1 VIALVVTAIGVAAAY
16 GEAHPSVNYF
26 TAPNHLPHTPD
37 AALLLVAAAGV
48 VLAWRQRCPRFV
60 TAASTALVVAYT
72 LPGYENGAA
81 VLLPALA
88 LWTLAALT
96 PLRQAVAWAVAVT
109 AVLMVAT
116 GFGNPFGPFGGGFF
130 LIPANDA
137 VGLFAGIAVASRR
150 AYVESVR
157 VRAAQ
162 DAAQQA
168 QRRVEEERLRIAREL
183 HDVVAHTMATITV
196 QAAAATQLLRDRPE
210 QAAESLKSIRAAS
223 KDGLRELRTIL
234 DVLRTAADDAD
245 EAAGPGV
252 GEAADPTQPTPGLGR
267 LDALVAGVRAAGLP
281 VTVTVTGQPRDLPAV
296 TDLSA
301 FRIIQEAL
309 TNTLRHAG
317 PATAAVTLDYAGDSL
332 LVEVRDTGNADPSD
346 SAAPSSHGLGV
357 RDSSVPSGHGLG
369 VRDSSV
375 PSGHGLGGVR
385 DSAATSG
392 HGLSGIRER
401 AAAAGGTVDIGPLP
415 EGGFRVAARLPL
427 DWSHAPEP
435 AEGTQSG
442 GDIQSAGGTQS
453 ADATQAPDAAQSADA
468 AQAPDAAQSA
478 DAAQAPDAAQ
488 SADAAQ
494 APDAIQSADAARA
507 TDVAQAGHA
516 AQPADGARTALG
528 TERAAQ

>member
-81 VLLPALA
+81 VLVPALA

-137 VGLFAGIAVASRR
+137 VALFAGIAVASRR

-234 DVLRTAADDAD
+234 DVLRTAADGAD

-252 GEAADPTQPTPGLGR
+252 GEAADPTQPTPGLAR

-281 VTVTVTGQPRDLPAV
+281 VTVTVAGRPRDLPAV

-346 SAAPSSHGLGV
+346 SAV
-357 RDSSVPSGHGLG
+357 TSGHGLSST
-369 VRDSSV
+369 RDSSV

-385 DSAATSG
+385 DSSATSG

-427 DWSHAPEP
+427 DWSHAPES
-435 AEGTQSG
+435 AGGTQSG

-453 ADATQAPDAAQSADA
+453 ADAIQAPDAAQSADA
-468 AQAPDAAQSA
+468 AQAPDAI
-478 DAAQAPDAAQ
+478 Q

>member
-26 TAPNHLPHTPD
+26 TAPNHPPHTPD

-48 VLAWRQRCPRFV
+48 VLAWRHRYPGFV

-81 VLLPALA
+81 VLLPAMA

-96 PLRQAVAWAVAVT
+96 PLRWAVAWSVAVT

-137 VGLFAGIAVASRR
+137 VALFAGIAVASRR

-168 QRRVEEERLRIAREL
+168 QRRVDEERLRIAREL

-196 QAAAATQLLRDRPE
+196 QAAAATQLLRDRPD

-234 DVLRTAADDAD
+234 DVLRTAADGTD
-245 EAAGPGV
+245 EAAAGEV
-252 GEAADPTQPTPGLGR
+252 GETADPMQPTPGLAR

-281 VTVTVTGQPRDLPAV
+281 VTVTVAGRPRDLPAV

-317 PATAAVTLDYAGDSL
+317 PAAAVVTLDYAADSL
-332 LVEVRDTGNADPSD
+332 LVEVRDTGNADPPD
-346 SAAPSSHGLGV
+346 SAATSGQGL
-357 RDSSVPSGHGLG
+357 S
-369 VRDSSV
+369 
-375 PSGHGLGGVR
+375 GVR

-392 HGLSGIRER
+392 QGLSGVRDSAATSGQGLSGVGDSAATAGHGLSGMRER

-427 DWSHAPEP
+427 DRPHAPEC
-435 AEGTQSG
+435 AEGTKSGGGTPSG

-453 ADATQAPDAAQSADA
+453 ADAIQAADAVQSSDATEAAGAVQAAGVIQAADAAQAADAMQAADAAQSAD
-468 AQAPDAAQSA
+468 
-478 DAAQAPDAAQ
+478 
-488 SADAAQ
+488 
-494 APDAIQSADAARA
+494 
-507 TDVAQAGHA
+507 
-516 AQPADGARTALG
+516 GARTARG
-528 TERAAQ
+528 TERAVR